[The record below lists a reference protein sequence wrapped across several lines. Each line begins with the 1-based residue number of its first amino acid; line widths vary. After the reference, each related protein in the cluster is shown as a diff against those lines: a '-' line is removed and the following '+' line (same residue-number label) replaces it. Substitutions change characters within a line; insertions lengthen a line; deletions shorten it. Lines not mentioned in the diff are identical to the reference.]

1 MYAYLKGTLK
11 EIHPDHA
18 VIDVG
23 GIGFFL
29 FVPISLYTKMPAI
42 EKEILL
48 HTSFVVREDSS
59 RLFGFETRADKSLF
73 EKLIANSG
81 LGPKTAL
88 AIIGQNDQIPLEEV
102 IGRKDAAALTKIPG
116 IGKKTAERIL
126 IELDG
131 KLLPPSKRATFSS
144 DSSDAVSALISLGFK
159 EKEAIKQVEG
169 ATKKDPTA
177 TIEKL
182 ITMALSQK

>member
-1 MYAYLKGTLK
+1 MYAYIKGTLT
-11 EIHPDHA
+11 EIHATHA

-23 GIGFFL
+23 GVGYHL
-29 FVPISLYTKMPAI
+29 FIPISLYTKMPPLQ
-42 EKEILL
+42 KELL
-48 HTSFVVREDSS
+48 LYTSFVVREDSQ
-59 RLFGFETRADKSLF
+59 RLFGFETKGDKALF
-73 EKLIANSG
+73 EKLIAISG

-116 IGKKTAERIL
+116 IGKKTAERII

-131 KLLPPSKRATFSS
+131 KLTPSSKKSPISS
-144 DSSDAVSALISLGFK
+144 STSDAILALVSLGYK
-159 EKEAIKQVEG
+159 EKEAMKQVES
-169 ATKKDPTA
+169 AQKQDPTA

-182 ITMALSQK
+182 ITMSLMQK